1 MSEDAARSGPARSD
15 PSGRALASGP
25 VQLDET
31 DRKILRVLRTDGR
44 TPNAEMARQLG
55 VTETTVRKRVAS
67 MLADGLV
74 EIVAVPTPRLAG
86 LTVTALIAIS
96 VHLKH
101 LQTVADALVAR
112 PEVRYCGVSTGRYD
126 IVIET
131 FFPDNEALLHFNT
144 QVLGLMPGIT
154 NVETSL
160 ILKVEKFSYEWQFE

>member
-1 MSEDAARSGPARSD
+1 MIEDAKTKEQGQPD
-15 PSGRALASGP
+15 VSGRASDVGP
-25 VQLDET
+25 VHLDET

-55 VTETTVRKRVAS
+55 VTETTVRKRIAS

-74 EIVAVPTPRLAG
+74 EIVAIPTPRLAG
-86 LTVTALIAIS
+86 LTVSALIAIS

-101 LQTVADALVAR
+101 LQAVADALVAR

-126 IVIET
+126 IVIEA
-131 FFPDNEALLHFNT
+131 FFPDNAALLQFNT
-144 QVLGLMPGIT
+144 QILGMMPGIA
-154 NVETSL
+154 NIETSL

>member
-1 MSEDAARSGPARSD
+1 MSKD
-15 PSGRALASGP
+15 PTERESGRPDQSGRGQGDGP
-25 VQLDET
+25 VHFDET

-44 TPNAEMARQLG
+44 TPNAQMARQLG
-55 VTETTVRKRVAS
+55 VTETTVRKRIAS
-67 MLADGLV
+67 LLADGLV
-74 EIVAVPTPRLAG
+74 EIVAIPTPRLAG
-86 LTVTALIAIS
+86 LTVSALIAIS

-126 IVIET
+126 IVIEA
-131 FFPDNEALLHFNT
+131 FFPGNEALLHFNT
-144 QVLGLMPGIT
+144 EVLGLMPGIT